1 MARKY
6 QLKRRAAR
14 QEETRRRIVEAT
26 IALHQTVGG
35 AGATISAIAARAGV
49 ERPTVYRHFPDERA
63 LLSACTGHYLA
74 INPPPEPATWQEI
87 GDGEERL
94 RVALAAV
101 YAFHRR
107 TEPMMAHAVRDV
119 ETMPVLRAVLAPY
132 FAYWEAVRETLVTGG
147 PCAGEGGRQVRAA
160 IGHALDFQTWRS
172 LAREQGLDDGEVV
185 DLMVGLVSVA
195 AMTAEGARAAP
206 HA

>member
-6 QLKRRAAR
+6 ELKRRAAR
-14 QEETRRRIVEAT
+14 QEETRQRIVEAT

-63 LLSACTGHYLA
+63 LLTACTGHYLA
-74 INPPPEPATWQEI
+74 LNPPPDPVAWQGITVPA
-87 GDGEERL
+87 ERL

-107 TEPMMAHAVRDV
+107 TAQMMVHAVQDV
-119 ETMPVLRAVLAPY
+119 ETMPTLREVLAPY
-132 FAYWEAVRETLVTGG
+132 FAYWEMVRETLLVGW
-147 PCAGEGGRQVRAA
+147 PCEGDRGRWVSAV
-160 IGHALDFQTWRS
+160 IGHALDFRTWRA
-172 LAREQGLDDGEVV
+172 LVGEQGLEDADVV
-185 DLMVGLVSVA
+185 ELMGALACA
-195 AMTAEGARAAP
+195 AASATGGR
-206 HA
+206 